1 VTPLT
6 AGGELPRLEQLLRP
20 FRVWTD
26 GEWAQYIQLSPL
38 AGTSAA
44 AADSLRGPLPRRL
57 LGPGSVGTVRRR
69 FRDEMGVWRLS
80 APFSR
85 FYGQPVYILRRCI
98 A

>member
-38 AGTSAA
+38 AGT
-44 AADSLRGPLPRRL
+44 
-57 LGPGSVGTVRRR
+57 VRRR